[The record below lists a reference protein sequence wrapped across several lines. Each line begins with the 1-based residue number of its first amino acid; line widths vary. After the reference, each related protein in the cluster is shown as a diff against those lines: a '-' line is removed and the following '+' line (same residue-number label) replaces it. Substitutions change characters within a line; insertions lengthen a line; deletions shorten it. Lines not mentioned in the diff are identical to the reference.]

1 MGENLEIASKDYLSL
16 YGVTSTAVLKETI
29 EMIGGEVN
37 YYIPNRFT
45 DGYGPNTAAFERL
58 IEQGTQLIVTC
69 DNGVSGHAAIDR
81 AKVLGIDVIVT
92 DHHEL
97 PNTLPDA
104 YAVIHPR
111 HPKGSYP
118 FGELAGV
125 GVAFKLAT
133 ALLGEIPI
141 ELLDLVA
148 LGTIAD
154 LVSLTDENRALV
166 KQGLLVLKNT
176 QRIGLLAL
184 FKLAKI
190 KREEIDEETIGFI
203 IAPRLNAVGRLGDAA
218 PAVELLTT
226 FDDET
231 ALALAQLVQ
240 EKNTE
245 RQAYVSAIT
254 SEAFEMI
261 EKLPTTSDV
270 YVLAKEGWHEGVL
283 GIVASKIVGN
293 TGKPALV
300 MTIDKTKGLAK
311 GSGRS
316 IPAFHLYNALDSV
329 RQLTTTF
336 GGHHMAAG
344 LTIPVENIAH
354 IQDTLNHYAVETGLS
369 EELGEETQLDGQL
382 KIQEA
387 TVEVVEEL
395 NRLAPFGTDNLKPI
409 FLFKNVESQDVRR
422 IGGDQAHLKMKL
434 VEDNAF
440 LDVIGFQ
447 FGSVADEIGL
457 HSDISVVGKL
467 AINEWNGSRKTQLML
482 EDLAIEGVQVFDSR
496 STHIPAALWDT
507 AEADFIFFDQINFEK
522 YGHLLP
528 STSFSHHLTD
538 RAAIDQFEMKTTQ
551 LIFVD
556 CPSDSEWVKELLV
569 SNQPEK
575 IIACFYS
582 REELYLTGMPNRNQF
597 GQVFKYTATHV
608 DIDVRNKLT
617 LLATHLKIKENSLI
631 FIISVFLEIGF
642 VTITD
647 GVMNVV
653 KDVQK
658 KELEQATTYKKRL
671 KQIESENFF
680 VYSHFSELESWM
692 KQQVNATL

>member
-1 MGENLEIASKDYLSL
+1 MGENLKITSKGYLSL

-45 DGYGPNTAAFERL
+45 DGYGPNTEAFERL

-69 DNGVSGHAAIDR
+69 DNGVAGHAAIER
-81 AKVLGIDVIVT
+81 AKTLGIDVIVT

-97 PNTLPDA
+97 PTVLPAA

-133 ALLGEIPI
+133 ALLGEMPV

-148 LGTIAD
+148 IGTVAD

-166 KQGLLVLKNT
+166 MQGLVILKNT
-176 QRIGLLAL
+176 QRIGLTAL

-190 KREEIDEETIGFI
+190 KREEIDEESIGFI
-203 IAPRLNAVGRLGDAA
+203 IGPRLNAVGRLGDAA

-226 FDDET
+226 FDDEE
-231 ALALAQLVQ
+231 ALSLAELIQ

-254 SEAFEMI
+254 NEAFKMI
-261 EKLPTTSDV
+261 EELDPDSAV
-270 YVLAKEGWHEGVL
+270 YVLAKENWHEGVL
-283 GIVASKIVGN
+283 GIVASKVVGK

-300 MTIDKTKGLAK
+300 MTIDQATGLAK

-316 IPAFHLYNALDSV
+316 IPTFHLYNALDSA
-329 RQLTTTF
+329 RQFTTTF

-344 LTIPVENIAH
+344 LTIPLENIEK
-354 IQDTLNHYAVETGLS
+354 IQNELNHYAAATGLS
-369 EELGEETQLDGQL
+369 ADQGEETPLDGQL
-382 KIQEA
+382 KISEA

-395 NRLAPFGTDNLKPI
+395 NRLAPFGTDNRKPT
-409 FLFKNVESQDVRR
+409 FLFKNLAAQDIRR
-422 IGGDQAHLKMKL
+422 IGGDQSHLKMKL
-434 VEDNAF
+434 IEEKAV

-447 FGSVADEIGL
+447 FGSIADEIGS
-457 HSDISVVGKL
+457 HSEVSVVGKL

-482 EDLAIEGVQVFDSR
+482 EDLAVEGVQVFDSR
-496 STHIPAALWDT
+496 STHIPAAVWNT
-507 AEADFIFFDQINFEK
+507 AHADFIFFDQLNFEK

-528 STSFSHHLTD
+528 VTSYSHHLTD
-538 RAAIDQFEMKTTQ
+538 EDALAQFAMRTTQ
-551 LIFVD
+551 LIFID
-556 CPSDSEWVKELLV
+556 CPSDSEWVKILL
-569 SNQPEK
+569 NGANPEK

-582 REELYLTGMPNRNQF
+582 REELYLNGMPSRNQF
-597 GQVFKYTATHV
+597 GQVFKYTAAHV
-608 DIDVRNKLT
+608 DIDVRNKLN
-617 LLATHLKIKENSLI
+617 LLATHLKIKETNLI
-631 FIISVFLEIGF
+631 FIISVFLEVGF
-642 VTITD
+642 VTMTD
-647 GVMNVV
+647 GIMNAT
-653 KDVQK
+653 KDVEK
-658 KELEQATTYKKRL
+658 RELTQATTYQKRL
-671 KQIESENFF
+671 KQIQSENFF
-680 VYSHFSELESWM
+680 VYSHFSELEDWM
-692 KQQVNATL
+692 KQQAIATP

>member
-1 MGENLEIASKDYLSL
+1 
-16 YGVTSTAVLKETI
+16 
-29 EMIGGEVN
+29 MIGGEVN

-45 DGYGPNTAAFERL
+45 DGYGPNTKAFERL

-69 DNGVSGHAAIDR
+69 DNGVAGHAAIDR
-81 AKVLGIDVIVT
+81 ANELGVDVIVS

-97 PNTLPDA
+97 PKALPKA

-118 FGELAGV
+118 FGELSGV

-133 ALLGEIPI
+133 ALLGEIPV

-148 LGTIAD
+148 LGTVAD

-166 KQGLLVLKNT
+166 MQGLVVLKDT
-176 QRIGLLAL
+176 QRMGLTAL
-184 FKLAKI
+184 FTLAKI
-190 KREEIDEETIGFI
+190 KREDIDEETIGFI
-203 IAPRLNAVGRLGDAA
+203 IAPRLNAVGRLGDAT

-226 FDDET
+226 FDDEE
-231 ALALAQLVQ
+231 AISLAALVQ

-245 RQAYVSAIT
+245 RQALVSAIT
-254 SEAFEMI
+254 NEAFDMI
-261 EKLPTTSDV
+261 EKTDTASDV

-283 GIVASKIVGN
+283 GIVASKIVGK

-300 MTIDKTKGLAK
+300 MTIDKANGSAK

-344 LTIPVENIAH
+344 LTIPIENIAT
-354 IQDTLNHYAVETGLS
+354 IQNELNHYAAQTGLS
-369 EELGEETQLDGQL
+369 EELGEEIQLDGQL
-382 KIQEA
+382 KIEEA

-434 VEDNAF
+434 VEENAF

-447 FGSVADEIGL
+447 FGPVADEIGL
-457 HSDISVVGKL
+457 HSDVSVVGKL

-496 STHIPAALWDT
+496 STHIPAALWNTDQ
-507 AEADFIFFDQINFEK
+507 ADFIFFDQLNFEK
-522 YGHLLP
+522 YAHLV
-528 STSFSHHLTD
+528 SDTSYCHHLTD
-538 RAAIDQFEMKTTQ
+538 KETLTQFEMKTNQ

-556 CPSDSEWVKELLV
+556 CPIDSEWVKDLLTAT
-569 SNQPEK
+569 SPEK

-582 REELYLTGMPNRNQF
+582 REELYLNGLPSRNQF

-608 DIDVRNKLT
+608 NIDVRNKLN
-617 LLATHLKIKENSLI
+617 LLAAHLKIKENNLI

-642 VTITD
+642 VTIAD

-658 KELEQATTYKKRL
+658 KELEQASTYQKRL
-671 KQIESENFF
+671 KQIQSENFF
-680 VYSHFSELESWM
+680 VYSHFSELENWM
-692 KQQVNATL
+692 KQQVTAAR

>member
-1 MGENLEIASKDYLSL
+1 MISKGYLSL

-45 DGYGPNTAAFERL
+45 DGYGPNTEAFERL
-58 IEQGTQLIVTC
+58 IEQGTQLILTC
-69 DNGVSGHAAIDR
+69 DNGVAGHAAIDR
-81 AKVLGIDVIVT
+81 ANELGIDVIVT

-97 PNTLPDA
+97 PSTLPSA
-104 YAVIHPR
+104 YAVVHPR

-118 FGELAGV
+118 FGELSGV

-166 KQGLLVLKNT
+166 MQGLVILKST
-176 QRIGLLAL
+176 QRIGLTAL

-190 KREEIDEETIGFI
+190 KREEIDEETVGFI
-203 IAPRLNAVGRLGDAA
+203 IGPRLNAVGRLGDAA

-226 FDDET
+226 FDDEE
-231 ALALAQLVQ
+231 AASLAQLVQ

-245 RQAYVSAIT
+245 RQAYVSTIT
-254 SEAFEMI
+254 NEAFDMI
-261 EKLPTTSDV
+261 EKMDTDSNV
-270 YVLAKEGWHEGVL
+270 YVLAKEEWHEGVL
-283 GIVASKIVGN
+283 GIVASKIVGK
-293 TGKPALV
+293 TGKPAIV
-300 MTIDKTKGLAK
+300 MNIDKAKGLAK

-316 IPAFHLYNALDSV
+316 IPAYHLYNALDNV

-344 LTIPVENIAH
+344 LTIPLENIEH
-354 IQDTLNHYAVETGLS
+354 IQNELNQYAVANGLS
-369 EELGEETQLDGQL
+369 EELGEETLIDGQL
-382 KIQEA
+382 KIEEA

-395 NRLAPFGTDNLKPI
+395 NRLAPFGTDNLKPT
-409 FLFKNVESQDVRR
+409 FLFKNVESQEVRR

-447 FGSVADEIGL
+447 FGPIADEIGL
-457 HSDISVVGKL
+457 LSDVSVVGKL

-496 STHIPAALWDT
+496 STHIPTTLWNT
-507 AEADFIFFDQINFEK
+507 QKADFIFFDPLNFEK
-522 YGHLLP
+522 YAQLLP
-528 STSFSHHLTD
+528 GSSYSYLITNQEEDTKFK
-538 RAAIDQFEMKTTQ
+538 MKTTQ

-556 CPSDSEWVKELLV
+556 CPSDIEWVKNLLID
-569 SNQPEK
+569 SSPEK

-582 REELYLTGMPNRNQF
+582 REELYLNGMPSRNQF

-608 DIDVRNKLT
+608 NIDVRHKLN
-617 LLATHLKIKENSLI
+617 LLATHLNIKENSLI

-642 VTITD
+642 VTIKD

-658 KELEQATTYKKRL
+658 KELEQAETYQKRL
-671 KQIESENFF
+671 KQIQSENFF
-680 VYSHFSELESWM
+680 VYSHFSELENWM
-692 KQQVNATL
+692 KQQVKAAL